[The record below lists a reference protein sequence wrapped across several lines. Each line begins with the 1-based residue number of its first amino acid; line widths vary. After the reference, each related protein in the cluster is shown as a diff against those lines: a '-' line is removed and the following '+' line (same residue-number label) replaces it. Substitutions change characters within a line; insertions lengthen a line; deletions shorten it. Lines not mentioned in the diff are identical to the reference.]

1 MKTPGIMTL
10 PTPQINAL
18 MEKPPRCLATMKL
31 SQKPDAKGKNW
42 YAIDDKG
49 VIHRFQG
56 ANGKMHWA
64 GDTSQNGG
72 LEGIDSY
79 AQKRLDEIFK
89 EGRAVS
95 TRCP

>member
-1 MKTPGIMTL
+1 MRLKRL
-10 PTPQINAL
+10 SVEAL
-18 MEKPPRCLATMKL
+18 AKA
-31 SQKPDAKGKNW
+31 SVPDAKGKNW

>member
-1 MKTPGIMTL
+1 
-10 PTPQINAL
+10 
-18 MEKPPRCLATMKL
+18 
-31 SQKPDAKGKNW
+31 
-42 YAIDDKG
+42 
-49 VIHRFQG
+49 
-56 ANGKMHWA
+56 MHWA